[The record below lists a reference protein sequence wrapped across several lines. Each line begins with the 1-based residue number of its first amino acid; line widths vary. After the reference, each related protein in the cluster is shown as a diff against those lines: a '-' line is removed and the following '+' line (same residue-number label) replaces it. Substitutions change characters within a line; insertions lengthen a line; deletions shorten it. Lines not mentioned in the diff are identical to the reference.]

1 MRKIILLTVL
11 MLTLTVSLGFASK
24 VLTSG
29 TFEKVGKENL
39 FGNSDN
45 KNEVNT
51 KPEHTHLNRAATFF
65 VDNDECTEAVQLTV
79 NTDATCT
86 ITSPGILDGAT
97 LSSGFSEEGCNW
109 STPAKDVWYKFT
121 ATDTSHSISYT
132 ATDEWAGISL
142 EVYNITA
149 CTDEETPLFCASNQ
163 LVATDLVVGE
173 EYLVRVFANW
183 EGENSEF
190 DLCVRTLSAPLND
203 NCETATVAPVNPDIS
218 CTETVEG
225 TFQDASVSEGFG
237 TGCGWS
243 DPMKDVW
250 FEFTA
255 TNNIHEV
262 TISDAQDEWNL
273 YIEVYDATPGC
284 PTLGDPL
291 MCVAGTYIILGNLEP
306 GTLYKIRVYSTSE
319 TYSSDFVLC
328 VGTPDPVVNDEC
340 ENATTIPVN
349 PELECVETVNGTF
362 HGSTLSEGTGEGCGW
377 TPPLK
382 DVWFEFT
389 ATSESHGISFSNY
402 DGDFAWNSAFEVY
415 DAADCGVLGDP
426 IFCGEEFDVAL
437 NDLIIGNTYKI
448 RLYAT
453 SIGMNSDFTVCINTL
468 LPPIHVSDT
477 EYTVPE
483 LVTDV
488 LIKNECANI
497 TNISWSTGS
506 NFDDVNGIGYFSK
519 NGSDFPFEE
528 GIILS
533 SGDINL
539 APGPAGG
546 EISSGDF
553 DLWGDDPQLT
563 AYMNDF
569 LNQPTQQYKNASVLE
584 FDFTPITDSL
594 KFNFIFASNEYGQF
608 QCSFSDAFAFFLTNT
623 TTGVTTNLAIVPN
636 TNDPISVVT
645 IRKALHSPDWGNGPE
660 CEDANPDYFAA
671 CYDPLY
677 NGESPLI
684 SPINFYGL
692 TVPMQAL
699 SEVEAGTVY
708 HIKLVIQDRGDSG
721 MDSAVFLD
729 GGSFDIGKVELGDD
743 LLVEGNNALCDGES
757 VTLDTQLDPE
767 RFTFEW
773 LKGDDII
780 PGANGPVLV
789 VNESGTYTINAT
801 YIGSECAISD
811 SVKVEI
817 YPKMN
822 PATPPNIEVCVIGN
836 QIPAVDLTIN
846 EDVILSS
853 ITNPDEVTIEYYE
866 TQENAENGTNQ
877 ITDTENYTATEL
889 PKTIFVRVQNTQTE
903 CVEIVSFNIVKKAVK
918 NFNKPADIPTC
929 VYHNVIVPVDL
940 TQVEEGLRSQSDANL
955 QISYYASEEDAL
967 ALANPIPNV
976 TEYLPESLPFT
987 IYISIISD
995 DTGCQSISTVT
1006 IVESERITP
1015 FVLDDITSCNAYVL
1029 IALPQGYYYSTE
1041 EFGKGEILP
1050 VGKKYDIGTYTVY
1063 ININNQDGCV
1073 FSSKQEIEVIPC
1085 TVPKGISPNGDGLN
1099 DALDLTYY
1107 HLLEVK
1113 IFNRQGK
1120 EVYSHGPGYTN
1131 QWSGQSKS
1139 GSLLPDGTYFYKITT
1154 VTEELTGYIQLV
1166 REVK

>member
-1 MRKIILLTVL
+1 MKKNMLLAVS
-11 MLTLTVSLGFASK
+11 MLTLTVSFGFASK
-24 VLTSG
+24 ALNFG
-29 TFEKVGKENL
+29 TFEKIWKENL
-39 FGNSDN
+39 FRNSEN
-45 KNEVNT
+45 KNELNAKSVQKNT
-51 KPEHTHLNRAATFF
+51 KQAAFF
-65 VDNDECTEAVQLTV
+65 VANDECTAAVQLTV

-86 ITSPGILDGAT
+86 VTSPGILDGAT
-97 LSSGFSEEGCNW
+97 LSSGFSEDGCNW
-109 STPAKDVWYKFT
+109 STPSKDVWYKFT
-121 ATDTSHSISYT
+121 ATATSHAVSYT
-132 ATDEWAGISL
+132 TANPWAGISL
-142 EVYNITA
+142 ELYNIDA
-149 CTDEETPLFCASNQ
+149 CTAEETPLFCASNQ

-190 DLCVRTLSAPLND
+190 DLCVRTLSAPSND
-203 NCETATVAPVNPDIS
+203 ECAAATVAPVNPDTL
-218 CTETVEG
+218 CAQTVNG

-243 DPMKDVW
+243 EPMKDVW

-255 TNNIHEV
+255 TNSIHEI
-262 TISDAQDEWNL
+262 TISDAQDDWSL
-273 YIEVYDATPGC
+273 YMEVYDGTPGC

-291 MCVAGTYIILGNLEP
+291 MCIAGTYIILGNLQP
-306 GTLYKIRVYSTSE
+306 GTLYKIRVYSTNE

-328 VGTPDPVVNDEC
+328 VGTPEPVVNDEC
-340 ENATTIPVN
+340 ENAINVPVN
-349 PELECVETVNGTF
+349 PDLECAQTVDGTL
-362 HGSTLSEGTGEGCGW
+362 HGSTLSDGAGEGCGW
-377 TPPLK
+377 APPVK

-389 ATSESHGISFSNY
+389 ATSETHGVSFSDYEEGFN
-402 DGDFAWNSAFEVY
+402 WNAAFEVY
-415 DAADCGVLGDP
+415 AAAGCDALGEPIYCGS
-426 IFCGEEFDVAL
+426 EFNMAL
-437 NDLIIGNTYKI
+437 NGLTVGNTYKI

-453 SIGMNSDFTVCINTL
+453 SIGLNSDFTLCINTL

-497 TNISWSTGS
+497 ANISWSTGS
-506 NFDDVNGIGYFSK
+506 DFDDVNGIGYFSK

-528 GIILS
+528 GIVLS
-533 SGDINL
+533 TGDINL

-546 EISSGDF
+546 VISSGSF
-553 DLWGDDPQLT
+553 DWEGDPQLT
-563 AYMNDF
+563 TYMNDF
-569 LNQPTQQYKNASVLE
+569 LNDEVEYKNASVLE

-594 KFNFIFASNEYGQF
+594 KFNFIFASNEYGQY
-608 QCSFSDAFAFFLTNT
+608 QCSYSDAFAFFLTNT
-623 TTGVTTNLAIVPN
+623 ATGVTTNLAIVPN

-645 IRKALHSPDWGNGPE
+645 IRKALHSPSWSGEPD

-671 CYDPLY
+671 CYDPGY
-677 NGESPLI
+677 NGESPLL

-699 SEVEAGTVY
+699 SAVEAGTVY
-708 HIKLVIQDRGDSG
+708 HIKLVIQDRVDAG

-773 LKGDDII
+773 LKGDAPI

-789 VNESGTYTINAT
+789 VDESGTYTINAT

-822 PATPPNIEVCVIGN
+822 PGTPPNIEVCVVGN
-836 QIPAVDLTIN
+836 QVPAVDLTIH

-866 TQENAENGTNQ
+866 SQENAQNGTDKIN
-877 ITDTENYTATEL
+877 DTGSYTAAQL
-889 PKTIFVRVQNTQTE
+889 PQTIFVRVQNAKTE
-903 CVEIVSFNIVKKAVK
+903 CVEIVSFDIVKKAVK

-929 VYHNVIVPVDL
+929 VYHNVIVPVDI
-940 TQVEEGLRSQSDANL
+940 TQVENGLRLQSAANL
-955 QISYYASEEDAL
+955 QISYYAAEEDAI
-967 ALANPIPNV
+967 AMTDPITNV
-976 TEYLPESLPFT
+976 TDYLPESLPFT
-987 IYISIISD
+987 VYISIISD
-995 DTGCQSISTVT
+995 DTGCQSITSVT
-1006 IVESERITP
+1006 ITESQKITP
-1015 FVLDDITSCNAYVL
+1015 FVLEDITSCNAYVL
-1029 IALPQGYYYSTE
+1029 VALPQGYYYSTG
-1041 EFGKGEILP
+1041 EFGKGEVLP
-1050 VGKKYDIGTYTVY
+1050 AGKRYDSGKYTVY

-1107 HLLEVK
+1107 HPVVVK

-1131 QWSGQSKS
+1131 QWSGQAKN
-1139 GSLLPDGTYFYKITT
+1139 GNLLPDGTYFYKITT

-1166 REVK
+1166 REIK